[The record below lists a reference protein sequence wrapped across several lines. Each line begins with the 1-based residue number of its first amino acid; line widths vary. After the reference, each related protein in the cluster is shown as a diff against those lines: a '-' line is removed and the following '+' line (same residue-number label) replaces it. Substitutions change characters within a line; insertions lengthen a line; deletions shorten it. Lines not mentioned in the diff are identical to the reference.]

1 MRTLLATAV
10 PDAGQAIV
18 LAGEENHY
26 ALHVLRLA
34 RGERVRVTGRDGR
47 VAVARMDGM
56 EGAHARLVIDAIVE
70 ASVQATPARIVLLG
84 RPKPALLEEA
94 LTLGTE
100 AGATAFHLVEAR
112 RSPPGNLRE
121 DRAARILD
129 AAVKQCL
136 RPDVPALLP
145 AVSLGDALAR
155 LGDTAGLVRWICDA
169 GGDAASPV
177 AGPLVLA
184 IGPEGGWDEDE
195 RASLHAAGFERVTLG
210 PHVLRNPTA
219 VAVALGRSWGTG

>member
-1 MRTLLATAV
+1 MRTLLAAAV
-10 PDAGQAIV
+10 PDPGQSLV
-18 LAGEENHY
+18 LAGEENHH

-47 VAVARMDGM
+47 VAIARMDGM
-56 EGAHARLVIDAIVE
+56 EGAHARLHVDELV
-70 ASVQATPARIVLLG
+70 VRATATLPARIVLLG

-100 AGATAFHLVEAR
+100 SGATAFHLVEAR

-136 RPDVPALLP
+136 RPDVPTFVP
-145 AVSLGDALAR
+145 AAPLADALAL
-155 LGDTAGLVRWICDA
+155 LGEVPDLTRWLCDA
-169 GGDAASPV
+169 GGSAPTPV
-177 AGPLVLA
+177 AGPLVVA
-184 IGPEGGWDEDE
+184 IGPEGGWDDGE
-195 RASLHAAGFERVTLG
+195 RALLRGAGFADVRLG

-219 VAVALGRSWGTG
+219 VAVALGRSWGSS

>member
-26 ALHVLRLA
+26 VLHVLRLA

-56 EGAHARLVIDAIVE
+56 EGAHARLVVDAIVE
-70 ASVQATPARIVLLG
+70 VSAQVTPPRIVLLG

-112 RSPPGNLRE
+112 RSPPGTLRE

-129 AAVKQCL
+129 AAVKQC
-136 RPDVPALLP
+136 A
-145 AVSLGDALAR
+145 AVSRPKG
-155 LGDTAGLVRWICDA
+155 
-169 GGDAASPV
+169 
-177 AGPLVLA
+177 
-184 IGPEGGWDEDE
+184 
-195 RASLHAAGFERVTLG
+195 
-210 PHVLRNPTA
+210 
-219 VAVALGRSWGTG
+219 